1 MKKHISKNANFGTN
15 SDLVFHLNEEV
26 NQKLARGEKVINAAI
41 GMLVDDNNQI
51 ICSPVIDHLL
61 QTLVTKN
68 SCKAYI
74 KSDGGYDFNYYL
86 KKYVFDDQLDQ
97 IKSTY
102 FISSIATMGGTGALS
117 IAVRNYVENNQKLI
131 IPSIGWSNYVSIA
144 KQYQLETVNYNLFK
158 DNVFDIDDLLKVCET
173 SIDESGRATL
183 IINDPCHNPT
193 GYCLNDEEWDKIID
207 GLNQLN
213 EKGLVT
219 LILDVAYMDF
229 SENSRLF
236 FKKIIDKKI
245 NFMTLVAWS
254 ASKSFAVYGYRL
266 GALLGISP
274 NLEDYIDF
282 NNSSVATAR
291 TTWSIPNHLMVELLI
306 SLMQNEQY
314 LRLVKQEFVD
324 LQKLLLS
331 RVETVKRDFAF
342 LGESLPYK
350 GGFFLIYEVDDAKK
364 ISEQLKEKNIYVL
377 PLGNRYIRVSICSY
391 VKK

>member
-68 SCKAYI
+68 SSKAYI

-102 FISSIATMGGTGALS
+102 FIGSIATMGGTGALS

-291 TTWSIPNHLMVELLI
+291 TTWSVPNHLMVELLI